1 MKRLVLAGTV
11 LGLLPTPPA
20 TAADVGAR
28 VPVMRAA
35 PLASNWTGCNI
46 SGGVGYG
53 MWNQDHSITTT
64 FVGGPPNAV
73 TTINSTDGGRG
84 WLGRFGGGCDYQL
97 SGTYSNFVVGAFGDY
112 DVMDLTG
119 SMATLLV
126 NGGFPTLA
134 NEKESA
140 AWAVGGRIGYLIAP
154 TVLTYVDG
162 GWTETRFDQMNA
174 MTNLGGLTGN
184 AFPQH
189 AYQGWFLGSGFE
201 YAFNWLPIQGL
212 FWRTE
217 YRYASYQKDDLLRSI
232 SPRGCQPAT
241 LAWVTSCIHR
251 RMFRRS
257 QARSSGVSTGSING
271 DLGPMPA
278 PRVRSLG

>member
-1 MKRLVLAGTV
+1 MKRLVPAGIAF
-11 LGLLPTPPA
+11 GLLAAPPA
-20 TAADVGAR
+20 TAADMRANA
-28 VPVMRAA
+28 PVMRA
-35 PLASNWTGCNI
+35 PPILASNWTGCGI

-97 SGTYSNFVVGAFGDY
+97 SGAYSNFVIGAFGDY
-112 DVMDLTG
+112 DVMNLTG

-126 NGGFPTLA
+126 NGGLPTLA

-189 AYQGWFLGSGFE
+189 TYQGWFLGSGFE

-217 YRYASYQKDDLLRSI
+217 YRYASYQKDDLVTFNIATGL
-232 SPRGCQPAT
+232 PAGNAGLGNVLHSKKDVQT
-241 LAWVTSCIHR
+241 VTS
-251 RMFRRS
+251 
-257 QARSSGVSTGSING
+257 
-271 DLGPMPA
+271 
-278 PRVRSLG
+278 SLVWRFNWFH